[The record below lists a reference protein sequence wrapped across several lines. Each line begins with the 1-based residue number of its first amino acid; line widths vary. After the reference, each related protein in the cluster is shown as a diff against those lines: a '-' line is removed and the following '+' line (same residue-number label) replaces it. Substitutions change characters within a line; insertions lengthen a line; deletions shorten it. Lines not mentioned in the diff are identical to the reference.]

1 MKLPEK
7 LADWVLV
14 AVLIGQVLMA
24 IYIFQYQASKEK
36 PFDCSMAEFHP
47 DFTPKMKEQCR
58 NAQSKPERRL

>member
-7 LADWVLV
+7 LAEWVLV

-24 IYIFQYQASKEK
+24 IYIFQYQASKEN
-36 PFDCSMAEFHP
+36 PLDCSMAEFHP

-58 NAQSKPERRL
+58 TERTRKL